1 MKNLDNIYLS
11 LGTNVGDKNK
21 NLLDAINFLSDFGKI
36 LDISSVYKTEPVL
49 YEEQDDFLN
58 IVIEFDYQETAQSLL
73 YIIKNIETQMG
84 RKKTIRYGP
93 RIIDID
99 IIFFK
104 GEEIHQ
110 KDLTIPHYDWHN
122 RLFVIQPLYEL
133 LGREL
138 ELDKSSYEIH
148 EQKISKIGRIKF

>member
-1 MKNLDNIYLS
+1 MKNLDSIFLS

-21 NLLDAINFLSDFGKI
+21 NLSDAINLLSEFGKI
-36 LDISSVYKTEPVL
+36 LAISSVYKTEPVL
-49 YEEQDDFLN
+49 YEDQDDFLN
-58 IVIEFDYQETAQSLL
+58 IVIEYEYQETAQSLL
-73 YIIKNIETQMG
+73 QIIKNIETQMG
-84 RKKTIRYGP
+84 RKKIIRYGP

-104 GEEIHQ
+104 GDEIRQ

-122 RLFVIQPLYEL
+122 RLFVLQPLYEL

-138 ELDKSSYEIH
+138 DQSSYEIH
-148 EQKISKIGRIKF
+148 EQKITKIGTIKF

>member
-1 MKNLDNIYLS
+1 MKNLDSIFLS

-21 NLLDAINFLSDFGKI
+21 NLSDAINFLSEFGKI
-36 LDISSVYKTEPVL
+36 LAISSVYKTEPVL
-49 YEEQDDFLN
+49 YEDQDDFLN
-58 IVIEFDYQETAQSLL
+58 IVIEFEYQETAQSLL
-73 YIIKNIETQMG
+73 HIIKNIETQMG
-84 RKKTIRYGP
+84 RKKIIRYGP

-104 GEEIHQ
+104 GDEIRQ

-122 RLFVIQPLYEL
+122 RLFVLQPLYEL

-138 ELDKSSYEIH
+138 DQSSYEIH
-148 EQKISKIGRIKF
+148 QQKITKIGTIKF

>member
-1 MKNLDNIYLS
+1 MKNLDSIFLS

-21 NLLDAINFLSDFGKI
+21 NLSDAINFLSEFGKI
-36 LDISSVYKTEPVL
+36 LAISSVYKTEPVL
-49 YEEQDDFLN
+49 YEDQDDFLN
-58 IVIEFDYQETAQSLL
+58 IVIEFEYQETAQSLL
-73 YIIKNIETQMG
+73 HIIKYIETQMG

-104 GEEIHQ
+104 GDEIRQ

-122 RLFVIQPLYEL
+122 RLFVLQPLYEL

-138 ELDKSSYEIH
+138 DQSSYEIH
-148 EQKISKIGRIKF
+148 EQKITKIGTIKF

>member
-1 MKNLDNIYLS
+1 MKNLDSIFLS

-21 NLLDAINFLSDFGKI
+21 NLSDAINFLSEFGKI
-36 LDISSVYKTEPVL
+36 LGISSVYKTKPVL
-49 YEEQDDFLN
+49 YEDQDDFLN
-58 IVIEFDYQETAQSLL
+58 IVIEFEYQETAQSLL
-73 YIIKNIETQMG
+73 HIIKNIEIQMG

-104 GEEIHQ
+104 GEEIRK

-122 RLFVIQPLYEL
+122 RLFVLQPLYEL
-133 LGREL
+133 LDREL
-138 ELDKSSYEIH
+138 DQSSYEIH
-148 EQKISKIGRIKF
+148 EQKITKIGTIKF

>member
-1 MKNLDNIYLS
+1 MKNLDSIFLS

-21 NLLDAINFLSDFGKI
+21 NLSDAINFLSEFGKI
-36 LDISSVYKTEPVL
+36 LAISSVYKTEPVL
-49 YEEQDDFLN
+49 YEDQDDFLN
-58 IVIEFDYQETAQSLL
+58 IVIEFEYQETAQSLL
-73 YIIKNIETQMG
+73 HIIKNIETQMG
-84 RKKTIRYGP
+84 RKKIIRYGP

-104 GEEIHQ
+104 GDEIRQ

-122 RLFVIQPLYEL
+122 RLFVLQPLYEL

-138 ELDKSSYEIH
+138 DQSSYEIH
-148 EQKISKIGRIKF
+148 EQKITKIGTIKF

>member
-1 MKNLDNIYLS
+1 MKNLDSIFLS

-21 NLLDAINFLSDFGKI
+21 NLSDAINFLSEFGKI
-36 LDISSVYKTEPVL
+36 LAISSVYKTEPVL
-49 YEEQDDFLN
+49 YEDQDDFLN
-58 IVIEFDYQETAQSLL
+58 IVIEFEYQETAQSLL
-73 YIIKNIETQMG
+73 HIIKNIETQMG
-84 RKKTIRYGP
+84 RKKIIRYGP

-104 GEEIHQ
+104 GDEIRQ

-122 RLFVIQPLYEL
+122 RLFVLQPLYEL

-138 ELDKSSYEIH
+138 DQSSYEIH
-148 EQKISKIGRIKF
+148 EQKITKIGTIRF

>member
-1 MKNLDNIYLS
+1 MKNLDSIFLS

-21 NLLDAINFLSDFGKI
+21 NLLDAINFLSEFGKI
-36 LDISSVYKTEPVL
+36 LAISSVYKTEPVL
-49 YEEQDDFLN
+49 YDDQDDFLN
-58 IVIEFDYQETAQSLL
+58 IVIEFEYQETAQSLL
-73 YIIKNIETQMG
+73 HIIKNIEIQMG

-104 GEEIHQ
+104 GEEIRK

-122 RLFVIQPLYEL
+122 RLFVLQPLYEL
-133 LGREL
+133 LDREL
-138 ELDKSSYEIH
+138 DQSSYEIH
-148 EQKISKIGRIKF
+148 EQKITKIGTIKF